1 MTMIYLFKL
10 KISKASIL
18 TIGLI
23 LGLLVI
29 VKGQDVHQIKK
40 FSGLYVSSESNV
52 MQWNNLTL
60 NEKFSIKDNN
70 GKKVEVSVIRLVEKI
85 NVIDVSTYFF
95 EVSLKKEGQENLIT
109 KNTMEVIHNSTSDL
123 VLIDIADLRTLKR
136 VSSI

>member
-1 MTMIYLFKL
+1 MTYHFDS

-18 TIGLI
+18 TIGFLI
-23 LGLLVI
+23 GLLI
-29 VKGQDVHQIKK
+29 IAKGQDVDHIQK
-40 FSGLYVSSESNV
+40 FSGLYVSSEPHV
-52 MQWNNLTL
+52 EQFNNLTL
-60 NEKFSIKDNN
+60 NETFSIKDNN
-70 GKKVEVSVIRLVEKI
+70 GRKVEVSVIRLVEKI
-85 NVIDVSTYFF
+85 NIIDVSTYFY